1 MATAAR
7 VFDAGGFFM
16 AAPAGGEGR
25 AAPIEVLQDVDRSKR
40 SGNLANHKAHSTENG
55 CATLLKSN
63 FKSQPETE
71 GEGLQIVRTVGLTI
85 KQTPVEC
92 ARSVETTR
100 RSALADAADYGY
112 CASHSRFFWGFRLHG
127 LFAPDGTPRALS
139 LCSPKRTERT
149 VALELIERIGRGG
162 EIVIGDK
169 GYAGAQFEDAARAL
183 GAHVVRP
190 SRKDE
195 DRKGPHI
202 APIRQRI
209 ESIFWTFKDILT
221 LERHG
226 ARTLHGLRTRL
237 CARFLG
243 LAAAIALNHQ
253 LGRPSRALVDY
264 VA

>member
-1 MATAAR
+1 M
-7 VFDAGGFFM
+7 
-16 AAPAGGEGR
+16 
-25 AAPIEVLQDVDRSKR
+25 
-40 SGNLANHKAHSTENG
+40 
-55 CATLLKSN
+55 
-63 FKSQPETE
+63 
-71 GEGLQIVRTVGLTI
+71 
-85 KQTPVEC
+85 
-92 ARSVETTR
+92 
-100 RSALADAADYGY
+100 
-112 CASHSRFFWGFRLHG
+112 
-127 LFAPDGTPRALS
+127 
-139 LCSPKRTERT
+139 CSPKRGERT
-149 VALELIERIGRGG
+149 VALELIERIGCDG

-183 GAHVVRP
+183 GAQVVRP
-190 SRKDE
+190 ARKDE

-237 CARFLG
+237 CARFLA